1 MEATKKEILIIQ
13 GGNALNGSITISGA
27 KNAALPIMANC
38 LLTNEPVIL
47 ESIPRLDDVDTMCE
61 ILNEMGA
68 TTEWIGKNELKIHA
82 KDEKKSTASYEL
94 VSKMRASICLL
105 GPLLGKRGIA
115 EVSLPGGCVI
125 GTRPIDLHIKALQK
139 LGAEIKIENGYVK
152 ANAPKLI
159 GANIFLGG
167 QFGSSVLAT
176 GNALSAAVLAEGET
190 VISFAA
196 CEPEIEDL
204 ANFLIACGAN
214 IKGAGTHRLV
224 VKGVKKLSGCRYKII
239 PDRIETGTFMAAV
252 MATGGALTLKGG
264 RAQHLDALIDSMI
277 AAGADICSNENEIK
291 IKMNGRPKAV
301 DFTALAYPGFP
312 TDMQAQMMAVLAV
325 ASGTSIVT
333 DKIFPDRY
341 MHASELVRMGAD
353 IKSESGKAVINGVV
367 SLSGAQVMA
376 SDLRASACLIIAGL
390 AAKGETTLSR
400 IYHLDRGYE
409 NIEEKLNNVGANVKR
424 VLQ

>member
-1 MEATKKEILIIQ
+1 MEKLIIK
-13 GGNALNGSITISGA
+13 GGKPLNGTITISGA

-38 LLTNEPVIL
+38 LLTNDPVIL
-47 ESIPRLDDVDTMCE
+47 EGIPRLADVDTMCE
-61 ILNEMGA
+61 ILREMGA
-68 TTEWIGKNELKIHA
+68 TTEWLSKNELKIHA
-82 KDEKKSTASYEL
+82 KNEDKSTASYEL

-105 GPLLGKRGIA
+105 GPLLGKRGVA
-115 EVSLPGGCVI
+115 DVSLPGGCVI
-125 GTRPIDLHIKALQK
+125 GTRPIDLHIKGLQK
-139 LGAEIKIENGYVK
+139 LGAEIKLENGFVK
-152 ANAPKLI
+152 ATAPNLK

-176 GNALSAAVLAEGET
+176 GNVISAAVLAEGET

-196 CEPEIEDL
+196 CEPDIEDL
-204 ANFLIACGAN
+204 ANFLIACGAD

-224 VKGVKKLSGCRYKII
+224 INGVKKLKGCRYKII

-252 MATGGALTLKGG
+252 MATGGELTLKNA
-264 RAQHLDALIDSMI
+264 RPQHLDAVIDTMI
-277 AAGADICSNENEIK
+277 SAGATIKTKTDEIY
-291 IKMNGRPKAV
+291 IKMDGRPKAV

-312 TDMQAQMMAVLAV
+312 TDMQAQMMAVLSI

-341 MHASELVRMGAD
+341 MHASELTRMGAEV
-353 IKSESGKAVINGVV
+353 KTETGRAVINGVA
-367 SLSGAQVMA
+367 SLSGAPVMA

-390 AAKGETTLSR
+390 AAKGETILTR

-409 NIEEKLNNVGANVKR
+409 NIEEKLNNVGADVKR
-424 VLQ
+424 VD

>member
-1 MEATKKEILIIQ
+1 MEKLIIQ
-13 GGNALNGSITISGA
+13 GGNPLNGEIVISGA

-47 ESIPRLDDVDTMCE
+47 ESIPHLADVETMCE

-68 TTEWIGKNELKIHA
+68 TTEWIGKNELKIQA
-82 KDEKKSTASYEL
+82 KNEEKSTASYEL

-115 EVSLPGGCVI
+115 DVSLPGGCVI
-125 GTRPIDLHIKALQK
+125 GTRPIDLHIKGLQK
-139 LGAEIKIENGYVK
+139 LGAEIKIENGFVK
-152 ANAPKLI
+152 ATAPKLK

-176 GNALSAAVLAEGET
+176 GNVISAAVLAEGET
-190 VISFAA
+190 IISFAA

-204 ANFLIACGAN
+204 ANFLIACGAD

-224 VKGVKKLSGCRYKII
+224 IKGVKKLKGCRYRII

-252 MATGGALTLKGG
+252 MATGGNLTLKGG
-264 RAQHLDALIDSMI
+264 RAQHLDAVIDTMLS
-277 AAGADICSNENEIK
+277 AGAQIKSSENIIN
-291 IKMNGRPKAV
+291 IKMDGRPKPV

-312 TDMQAQMMAVLAV
+312 TDMQAQMMAVLSV

-341 MHASELVRMGAD
+341 MHAAELVRMGAD
-353 IKSESGKAVINGVV
+353 IKSETGKAVINGVAA
-367 SLSGAQVMA
+367 LSGAQVMA

-390 AAKGETTLSR
+390 AAKGETALNR

-409 NIEEKLNNVGANVKR
+409 NIEAKLNHVGANVKR
-424 VLQ
+424 VDI